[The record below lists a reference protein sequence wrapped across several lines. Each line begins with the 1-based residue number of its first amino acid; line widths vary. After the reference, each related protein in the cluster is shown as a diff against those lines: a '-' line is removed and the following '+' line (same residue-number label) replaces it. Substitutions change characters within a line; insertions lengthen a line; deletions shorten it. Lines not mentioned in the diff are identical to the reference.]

1 MKILPRRDIPKGAA
15 AVVVA
20 LVLVAGIVTGRES
33 PPAPVPVSMKVLTP
47 QPGDELDVSALSR
60 QRSTRP
66 ATDLFVRH
74 SWVPPAPPP
83 QPAPAPAV
91 VAPPPPPQAPSL
103 PFKYLGRM
111 VKPDTTLVY
120 LLKGEELFVVEAGT
134 TLADY
139 RVESISDTEIAF
151 VYVPLATKQILSAAA
166 TP

>member
-1 MKILPRRDIPKGAA
+1 
-15 AVVVA
+15 
-20 LVLVAGIVTGRES
+20 
-33 PPAPVPVSMKVLTP
+33 
-47 QPGDELDVSALSR
+47 
-60 QRSTRP
+60 
-66 ATDLFVRH
+66 
-74 SWVPPAPPP
+74 
-83 QPAPAPAV
+83 
-91 VAPPPPPQAPSL
+91 
-103 PFKYLGRM
+103 M